1 MTGRKKNYKKYIIL
15 RLLVKMEAWVNMLH
29 LLAQPQKELQLDF
42 KTNKNRQKI
51 ELDGSLT
58 SKNLKKPY
66 SSRQIGGAEMQR

>member
-1 MTGRKKNYKKYIIL
+1 
-15 RLLVKMEAWVNMLH
+15 MEAWVNMLH

-66 SSRQIGGAEMQR
+66 SSRQIGGAETQR